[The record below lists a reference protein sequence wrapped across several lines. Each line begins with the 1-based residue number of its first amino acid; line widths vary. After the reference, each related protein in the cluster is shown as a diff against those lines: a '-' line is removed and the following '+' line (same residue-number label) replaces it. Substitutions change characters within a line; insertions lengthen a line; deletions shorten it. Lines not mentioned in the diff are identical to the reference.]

1 MWVNKKEVLEMTF
14 INLTPRDMIKM
25 SLKALHNSNEEH
37 VAVLVDVRN
46 GNVEVLSTPRELEGD
61 WWGNHKRIILRL
73 KKEDIA
79 ADIESLYR
87 KHRYEI
93 CCNTFEVK
101 ERFPHLT

>member
-1 MWVNKKEVLEMTF
+1 MKLKDV
-14 INLTPRDMIKM
+14 TPHDMIKM
-25 SLKALHNSNEEH
+25 VLKAIADNNEEH
-37 VAVLVDVRN
+37 AAVLVDVRN
-46 GNVEVLSTPRELEGD
+46 GDVEVLSTPRELEGD

-101 ERFPHLT
+101 ERFPHLA